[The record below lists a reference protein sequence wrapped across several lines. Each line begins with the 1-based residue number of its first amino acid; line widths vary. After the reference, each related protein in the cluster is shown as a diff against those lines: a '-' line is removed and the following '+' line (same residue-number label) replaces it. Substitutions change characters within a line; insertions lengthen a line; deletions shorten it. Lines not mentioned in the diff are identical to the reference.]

1 MVSDT
6 ERPWQKLYPSSV
18 CDMTSLPTLTLGTML
33 KNSRN
38 RFSDRTAMT
47 FNDVTWSYDELFARS
62 HAFARLLRAEGLNR
76 GDRVAIA
83 LPNRP
88 EYVIAVFGIVLAGGI
103 VVQVNFRYPAAEI
116 HRILDDSGASFV
128 VSDTQTGTKC
138 GAARG
143 QFLDRRFVSIDPVKA
158 VAEDS
163 VEDRSPIL
171 FSGLEEFFDDGELI
185 PETDP
190 DDVAVLQ
197 YTGGTTGLAKGVM
210 LTHRN
215 LISNLEQRFAMT
227 YAVADLPEGSKT
239 VDVLPMCH
247 VFALTTITLL
257 AVRTGMN
264 ILLVSEFAPK
274 EMLDLIRREKPA
286 VFSGVPTM
294 YAALLREP
302 NLGDSGLEDVSIFN
316 CAGAGFP
323 LEQIERFER
332 KTGGRIIEG
341 FGISEASP
349 STHINP
355 AFAPRKVG
363 SVGLPLPFTDV
374 RVVDKDASNTE
385 ELPIGEVGEMIVKGP
400 QVTPGYWN
408 NPEQSTAAKRDGWLL
423 TGDLARMDHDGYFYI
438 VGRKKEMI
446 VTNGFNVYPA
456 EVEQVL
462 AKVPGMVEAA
472 VVGVTN
478 ERRGEEVVAYIS
490 VEPETVVSDEEID
503 SFCREQIAAYKVPRR
518 YIRLPALPRTPV
530 GKIAKNKLPGLA

>member
-1 MVSDT
+1 MASNT
-6 ERPWQKLYPSSV
+6 ERPWQKLYPQTV
-18 CDMTSLPTLTLGTML
+18 RDMSELPVLTLGDML
-33 KNSRN
+33 KSSRD
-38 RFSDRTAMT
+38 RFADRTAMT
-47 FNDVTWSYDELFARS
+47 FDGSAWSYSDLFTHA
-62 HAFARLLRAEGLNR
+62 HAFAWLLKSEGLSR

-103 VVQVNFRYPAAEI
+103 VVQVNFRYPAEEI
-116 HRILDDSGASFV
+116 RRILDDSGATFV
-128 VSDTQTGTKC
+128 VSDAQTGAKC
-138 GAARG
+138 GSEGAAVFG
-143 QFLDRRFVSIDPVKA
+143 RRFVSIGNADAIVGEMARTPSPVSFSRL
-158 VAEDS
+158 AEFLDS
-163 VEDRSPIL
+163 
-171 FSGLEEFFDDGELI
+171 GEAASAA
-185 PETDP
+185 EP

-215 LISNLEQRFAMT
+215 LISNLEQRFALT

-239 VDVLPMCH
+239 VDVLPMSH

-264 ILLVSEFAPK
+264 MLLVPEFDAAK
-274 EMLDLIRREKPA
+274 MLELIREERPA

-294 YAALLREP
+294 YTALLQQP
-302 NLGDSGLEDVSIFN
+302 NVATSGLEDVSIFN
-316 CAGAGFP
+316 SAGAGFP

-363 SVGLPLPFTDV
+363 SVGIPLPFTDV
-374 RVVDKDASNTE
+374 RVVDKDASDTA
-385 ELPIGEVGEMIVKGP
+385 ELPVGEVGEMIVRGP
-400 QVTPGYWN
+400 QVTSGYWN
-408 NPEQSTAAKRDGWLL
+408 NPEQTAAAIRDGWLL
-423 TGDLARMDHDGYFYI
+423 TGDLARMDEDGYFYI

-456 EVEQVL
+456 EVEQIL
-462 AKVPGMVEAA
+462 AKFPGMVESA
-472 VVGVTN
+472 VVGIPD
-478 ERRGEEVVAYIS
+478 ERRGEAVVAYIS
-490 VEPETVVSDEEID
+490 IEPEASVSDDEID
-503 SFCREQIAAYKVPRR
+503 TFCREQIAAYKVPRR

-530 GKIAKNKLPGLA
+530 GKIAKNKLPDLA